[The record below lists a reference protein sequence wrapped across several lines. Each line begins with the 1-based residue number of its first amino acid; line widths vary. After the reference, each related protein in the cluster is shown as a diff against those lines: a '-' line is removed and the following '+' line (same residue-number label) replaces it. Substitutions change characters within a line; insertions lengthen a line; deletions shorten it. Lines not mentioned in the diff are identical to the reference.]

1 MTSTKSS
8 KLMVIFF
15 KLIIS
20 ATYPTNCFVGN
31 SFIYFRLKY
40 LHSANIIHR
49 DLKPANVLINSKGLT
64 VKICDFGL
72 SRSLST
78 EEAQKEES
86 SSEDEEVSPKKEEK

>member
-1 MTSTKSS
+1 MA
-8 KLMVIFF
+8 IFF
-15 KLIIS
+15 KSTIS
-20 ATYPTNCFVGN
+20 AISPTNCCVGN
-31 SFIYFRLKY
+31 PSPYCRLKY

-86 SSEDEEVSPKKEEK
+86 SSEDEDIELKKEDKLEE